1 MNTIIETLRAIRG
14 LFYEFSAYEL
24 WGMPIDMPL
33 HFFVTFVLFFLF
45 RHWLSNSLS
54 IVIVVAAIFL
64 KEVVDV
70 FAKSRVEYIRP
81 PALDAS
87 GDLLFGLL
95 GLLLAYYVFNRRRE
109 NAEKGGRVAFAV
121 MPMVV
126 TAIAVFFLATG
137 LRFTD
142 QLGLLLVYAGFTV
155 VALLLMPR
163 YRHVLLFGI
172 LPFGALLNFAGPLG
186 ELYIYP
192 MEIVIF
198 IAAGLYPWLLSP
210 ADREQFRFDGVGR
223 LLVALCG
230 LVAFG
235 AFVRWC
241 GHGVFMDEVR
251 LVRPYFLGFVM
262 FYVLWLAHRQS
273 HDYIRALQ
281 VGTLLTLL
289 CVIGLALIESVYYL
303 LSEGRWA
310 YAPSALFRDS
320 EPLAIYL
327 CLVLPFVFACSR
339 EISSSTWRVFA
350 YASVCLGFLVLA
362 STRSRAGLLAIV
374 AVALLYLL
382 ARARYRS
389 AAHNVAWVVL
399 GCVFCVVAGFVVFVK
414 TASYVSVGDSF
425 WGAALESRQAN
436 WAMGVEYIAGA
447 PLFGNGSVENVYNL
461 YLQVG
466 AYFGIPALVVFLV
479 LVGRVLYTAVLDSPS
494 TLGLALGVIGVLAVG
509 MAESPWG
516 NQFAYLNWLF
526 LFTLLWVS
534 KSAAP
539 AGVADERLAVYRSE
553 VSRFSR

>member
-1 MNTIIETLRAIRG
+1 
-14 LFYEFSAYEL
+14 
-24 WGMPIDMPL
+24 MPIDMPL
-33 HFFVTFVLFFLF
+33 HFLVTFVLFFLL

-54 IVIVVAAIFL
+54 IVIVVAAILF

-95 GLLLAYYVFNRRRE
+95 GLLLAYFVFNRRRE
-109 NAEKGGRVAFAV
+109 NAEKGSRVNFAV
-121 MPMVV
+121 MPVVV

-137 LRFTD
+137 FRFTD
-142 QLGLLLVYAGFTV
+142 QLGLLLVYAGLTV
-155 VALLLMPR
+155 AALLLIPK

-172 LPFGALLNFAGPLG
+172 VPFGALLNFAGPLG
-186 ELYIYP
+186 GLYIYP
-192 MEIVIF
+192 MEIVVF
-198 IAAGLYPWLLSP
+198 VAAGLYPWLLSP
-210 ADREQFRFDGVGR
+210 ADRERFRFDGVGW
-223 LLVALCG
+223 LLVALCA

-235 AFVRWC
+235 AFVRWG

-251 LVRPYFLGFVM
+251 LVRPYFLGLVM
-262 FYVLWLAHRQS
+262 FYVLWLAHRQG
-273 HDYIRALQ
+273 HDYLRALQ
-281 VGTLLTLL
+281 VSTMLTLV
-289 CVIGLALIESVYYL
+289 CVIGLALIEFVYYV

-339 EISSSTWRVFA
+339 EISLSSWRVLA

-362 STRSRAGLLAIV
+362 STRSRAGVLAIV

-389 AAHNVAWVVL
+389 AANKVAWVVL
-399 GCVFCVVAGFVVFVK
+399 GGVFCVVAGFVVFVK
-414 TASYVSVGDSF
+414 TASYVSPGDSF
-425 WGAALESRQAN
+425 WSAALESRQAN
-436 WAMGVEYIAGA
+436 WAAGMEYLASA
-447 PLFGNGSVENVYNL
+447 PLFGNGAVENVYNL

-466 AYFGIPALVVFLV
+466 AYFGIPALVVFLI

-494 TLGLALGVIGVLAVG
+494 TLGLALGIIGVLAVG
-509 MAESPWG
+509 MAESPCG

-534 KSAAP
+534 KLTVP
-539 AGVADERLAVYRSE
+539 VGVVDERLNACRSE